1 MSVITRVAIHPD
13 VLMAPDVCT
22 GISLIFMGADMA
34 GGVFCTLSLAF
45 RSKVDIIGTASHTVP
60 KQDTPSRRNR

>member
-1 MSVITRVAIHPD
+1 VMMRIAIHPD
-13 VLMAPDVCT
+13 SLKPPAVRI

-45 RSKVDIIGTASHTVP
+45 RSKVDIIGTASHRAACRTSP
-60 KQDTPSRRNR
+60 PRRNR

>member
-1 MSVITRVAIHPD
+1 VSAMTRVANHPD
-13 VLMAPDVCT
+13 PLMPSNART
-22 GISLIFMGADMA
+22 GISLIFMGTDMA

-45 RSKVDIIGTASHTVP
+45 RSKVDIIGTASHKVP